1 MNQPLN
7 TLPIEM
13 FLEKARIARK
23 SNQKSLN
30 LSIDEVMMLE
40 DSLAVV
46 MTRLVSDL
54 DSLIQSA
61 QQSEDIIIKMDGGSL
76 QVFSAK

>member
-1 MNQPLN
+1 MTQQLN
-7 TLPIEM
+7 TLPIEI

-46 MTRLVSDL
+46 MTRIAGDL
-54 DSLIQSA
+54 DSLIQSV
-61 QQSEDIIIKMDGGSL
+61 QQSEDIVIKMDGGSL
-76 QVFSAK
+76 

>member
-1 MNQPLN
+1 MTQPLN

-23 SNQKSLN
+23 SKQKSLN

-46 MTRLVSDL
+46 MTRLVGDL
-54 DSLIQSA
+54 DTAIQA
-61 QQSEDIIIKMDGGSL
+61 VQQQDAIVIQMDGGSL
-76 QVFSAK
+76 

>member
-13 FLEKARIARK
+13 YLEKVRIARK
-23 SNQKSLN
+23 SGQKSIN
-30 LSIDEVMMLE
+30 LSINDASLLE

-46 MTRLVSDL
+46 MTRLAGNFDE
-54 DSLIQSA
+54 IIRNN
-61 QQSEDIIIKMDGGSL
+61 QQSDDIVIKMDGGGL
-76 QVFSAK
+76 

>member
-1 MNQPLN
+1 MTQQLN

-76 QVFSAK
+76 

>member
-46 MTRLVSDL
+46 MTRLVGDL

-76 QVFSAK
+76 

>member
-1 MNQPLN
+1 MTQQLN

-30 LSIDEVMMLE
+30 LSIDEVMLLE

-54 DSLIQSA
+54 DSLIQAA
-61 QQSEDIIIKMDGGSL
+61 QQAEDIVIKMDGGSL
-76 QVFSAK
+76 

>member
-13 FLEKARIARK
+13 YLEKVRIARK
-23 SNQKSLN
+23 SGQKSIN
-30 LSIDEVMMLE
+30 LSINDASLLE

-46 MTRLVSDL
+46 MTRLAGNFDE
-54 DSLIQSA
+54 IIRNN
-61 QQSEDIIIKMDGGSL
+61 QQSDDIVIKVDGGGL
-76 QVFSAK
+76 